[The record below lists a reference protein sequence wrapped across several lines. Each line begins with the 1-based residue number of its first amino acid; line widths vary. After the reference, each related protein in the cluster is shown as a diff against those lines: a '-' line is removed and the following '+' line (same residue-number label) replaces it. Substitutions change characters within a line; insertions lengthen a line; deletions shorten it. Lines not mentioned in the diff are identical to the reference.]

1 MLVGRQVAAIEIRL
15 VGGRGKERV
24 KEILPKSYTRVR
36 RLYLVPIFPK
46 ILHMR
51 EFK

>member
-1 MLVGRQVAAIEIRL
+1 MLVGGQVSAMEIRL

-24 KEILPKSYTRVR
+24 KEIPPKSYTRVR
-36 RLYLVPIFPK
+36 RLYLIPIFPK
-46 ILHMR
+46 ILFMR